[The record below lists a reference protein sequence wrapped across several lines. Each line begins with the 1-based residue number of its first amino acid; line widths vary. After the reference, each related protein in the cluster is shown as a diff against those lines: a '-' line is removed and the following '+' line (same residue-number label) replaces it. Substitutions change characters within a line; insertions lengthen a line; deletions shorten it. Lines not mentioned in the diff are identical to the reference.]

1 MDVRIP
7 GTKSGRTTSG
17 VAAACRTSREEK
29 LSNILGRTV
38 NPDVRGP
45 VELNHRIEDES
56 EIT

>member
-1 MDVRIP
+1 MP

-17 VAAACRTSREEK
+17 VEAACRTSREEK
-29 LSNILGRTV
+29 LSNILRRTV